1 MNHFQKTV
9 LNTSTPGFTVLFA
22 VLTSAVLLSIA
33 ISVYTLTMR
42 ESRISGNAESS
53 TQALL
58 AANMGLDCAL
68 AADTYIPKPF
78 ENWVGGDF
86 TTALSQNCYILNS
99 TLNSD
104 PPNLRN
110 GNFIGEFNPR
120 EPNIERFTVLT
131 SANQMIATYSTLPC
145 AEVTVIKD
153 YDVSLN
159 PITTIVSKGLNI
171 CNSSDSFQVERTL
184 EFTYTN

>member
-1 MNHFQKTV
+1 MTKQTHSRIQN
-9 LNTSTPGFTVLFA
+9 SRRGFTVLFS

-78 ENWVGGDF
+78 ENWVSGDF
-86 TTALSQNCYILNS
+86 TTALSQNCFILNS
-99 TLNSD
+99 TLNAVE
-104 PPNLRN
+104 PNLRN
-110 GNFIGEFNPR
+110 GSGGSFAIRF
-120 EPNIERFTVLT
+120 PNTETFTVLT
-131 SANQMIATYSTLPC
+131 SANQMIASYSTLPC
-145 AEVTVIKD
+145 AEVTITKD
-153 YDVSLN
+153 FDLSSN
-159 PITTIVSKGLNI
+159 PVTTIVSKGLNI